1 MTALLQY
8 FIVGWSVVVLSAL
21 TPIYS
26 YMLTPKDGK

>member
-1 MTALLQY
+1 MPSLLQY
-8 FIVGWSVVVLSAL
+8 FIVVWSVVVLSAL

>member
-8 FIVGWSVVVLSAL
+8 FLVGWVVVVLSAL

>member
-1 MTALLQY
+1 MTALAQY
-8 FIVGWSVVVLSAL
+8 LVFAPIPVILGAL